1 MAIEIWDLWYPKAA
15 ATGLSFARG
24 RLDATE
30 ALLVHAAPDYL
41 TVEVKDDEGN
51 RLAFAQDLERTLQS
65 PVCLLRKSGPSTGS
79 GRSASISREDLWP
92 VERELGLPILLPGGE
107 VGILLSWWNADDR
120 KEWRWQIELYNSI
133 R

>member
-30 ALLVHAAPDYL
+30 SLLVHAAPDFL
-41 TVEVKDDEGN
+41 KVEVRDEEGR
-51 RLAFAQDLERTLQS
+51 RLAFAQDVERTLQS
-65 PVCLLRKSGPSTGS
+65 PVCLLRKDG
-79 GRSASISREDLWP
+79 ASIRREDLWP
-92 VERELGLPILLPGGE
+92 TEREIGLPILLPGGE
-107 VGILLSWWNADDR
+107 VGILKAWWNAGDR
-120 KEWRWQIELYNSI
+120 KEWRWQIELYNSL